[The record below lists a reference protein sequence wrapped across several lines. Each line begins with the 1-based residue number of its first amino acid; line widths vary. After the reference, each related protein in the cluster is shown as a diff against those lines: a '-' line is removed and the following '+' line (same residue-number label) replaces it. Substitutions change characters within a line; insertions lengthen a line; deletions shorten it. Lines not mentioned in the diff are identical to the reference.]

1 MVVYKVAEVGERAKK
16 LIKSFDRFSQKFSCG
31 VVHNDLV
38 KET

>member
-1 MVVYKVAEVGERAKK
+1 MVVYKVAEVGERAKE
-16 LIKSFDRFSQKFSCG
+16 LIKFFDRFSKKFSCG